1 VLALTDHLGQEVLD
15 ARGERVGRVR
25 DLAVRLD
32 EPFPLVVA
40 LLAASRKR
48 VVRIVWDEVDAFEGS
63 RVSLREGASLSAT
76 WPESPP
82 DLWLARDV
90 VDHQVV
96 DLDGRR
102 VARVAD
108 VELEREDGRMRLI
121 AVDIGLATLARRL
134 GLRSL
139 ARRLR
144 GKALSWDEIHLAS
157 GLGHRLQLQAPAAA
171 VHRLGP
177 EELMQLV
184 GRLPVARGAEVLRAV
199 PATNAAGALGGSRPE
214 VAAGL
219 VRELGTANA
228 PEILARMPVDDLAGV
243 LRSLDEPERERALA
257 ALDAARADALRPL
270 LAHAEDTAGAIMTP
284 DVRTARADEPLEAV
298 RARIAADP
306 PAVEGLLSVVVVDG
320 ERRPLGVIP
329 ARALLAARG
338 APVDVPAVRTDT
350 PLEDVLELFATYDV
364 LAVPVV
370 DGSGSLVGAVA
381 IDDLVDVT
389 LAGRRPGARRYRPLA
404 ARQRAPS

>member
-1 VLALTDHLGQEVLD
+1 VLALTDHLGQDVLD

-32 EPFPLVVA
+32 EPFPQVVA
-40 LLAASRKR
+40 LLAGRRRGVAR
-48 VVRIVWDEVDAFEGS
+48 VDWSEVDTFEGS
-63 RVSLREGASLSAT
+63 QVTLREGATLPAAS
-76 WPESPP
+76 PETPP
-82 DLWLARDV
+82 ELWLARDV

-108 VELEREDGRMRLI
+108 VEFKREDGRLRLI

-134 GLRSL
+134 GLGAL

-144 GKALSWDEIHLAS
+144 GKALPWDEIHLAS
-157 GLGHRLQLQAPAAA
+157 GRGHQLQLQAPAAA

-199 PATNAAGALGGSRPE
+199 PAASAAGALGGSRPE
-214 VAAGL
+214 VAASL
-219 VRELGTANA
+219 LRELGTADA

-243 LRSLDEPERERALA
+243 LRTLDEPERERVLD
-257 ALDAARADALRPL
+257 ALDAARVDVLRPL
-270 LAHAEDTAGAIMTP
+270 LAQAEDTAGAIMTP
-284 DVRTARADEPLEAV
+284 DVRTAGADEPLDAV
-298 RARIAADP
+298 RARTAADP
-306 PAVEGLLSVVVVDG
+306 PEVEGLLSVVVVDDQ
-320 ERRPLGVIP
+320 RRPLGVIP

-338 APVDVPAVRTDT
+338 TPVDVPAVRTDT

-370 DGSGSLVGAVA
+370 DDSGALVGAVA

-389 LAGRRPGARRYRPLA
+389 LAERLPGARRYRPLA
-404 ARQRAPS
+404 VRQRAPS